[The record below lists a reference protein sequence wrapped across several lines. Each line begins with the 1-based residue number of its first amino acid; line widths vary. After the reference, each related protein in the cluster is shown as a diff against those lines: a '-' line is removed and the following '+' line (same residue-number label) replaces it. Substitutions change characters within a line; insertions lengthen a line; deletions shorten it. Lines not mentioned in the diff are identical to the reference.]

1 MTALLLLA
9 LIAGPHDTLR
19 VFNSHGH
26 PMAVFATIAGKT
38 VELGVVAAGDTAK
51 FAITIPPDLKQLY
64 LQAYPPGD
72 ALSQITFTLEVKPE
86 KPLFWSFED
95 S

>member
-1 MTALLLLA
+1 MLLSLLSLLLVSA
-9 LIAGPHDTLR
+9 PDTLR
-19 VFNSHGH
+19 VYNSHGH
-26 PMAVFATIAGKT
+26 PMAVFATIGDKS
-38 VELGVVAAGDTAK
+38 VDLGVVAAGDTGK
-51 FAITIPPDLKQLY
+51 FPITIPSDVKQLF
-64 LQAYPPGD
+64 LRAYPPGD

>member
-1 MTALLLLA
+1 MTLLILALLA
-9 LIAGPHDTLR
+9 APPDTLR
-19 VFNSHGH
+19 VYNSHGH
-26 PMAVFATIAGKT
+26 SMAVFATIGDKS
-38 VELGVVAAGDTAK
+38 VDLGVVAAGDTGR
-51 FAITIPPDLKQLY
+51 FAITIPSDVKQLF
-64 LQAYPPGD
+64 LRAYPPGD